1 MVKLNGDNELMLK
14 GLTDYIYNI
23 PGKID
28 ISDFVREYF
37 RTNGYDFDSNEEE
50 DEEDDWD
57 EDW

>member
-1 MVKLNGDNELMLK
+1 MLK